1 MMERHLIVEGLR
13 AIIAEELDVAAP
25 AELNETDRLNED
37 LNLDSIMILQL
48 AVYIEE
54 HFEVVF
60 PEEDVDP
67 GVFATVGS
75 LTDFVASLQE
85 SGAAL
90 R

>member
-1 MMERHLIVEGLR
+1 MERIRIVEGLR
-13 AIIAEELDVAAP
+13 KIIAEELDVAAP

-54 HFEVVF
+54 YFEVAF

-67 GVFATVGS
+67 SVFATVGS
-75 LTDFVASLQE
+75 LTDFVVALQI

>member
-1 MMERHLIVEGLR
+1 MERNRIVEGLR
-13 AIIAEELDVAAP
+13 KIIAEELDVAAP

-54 HFEVVF
+54 YFEVAF

-67 GVFATVGS
+67 SVFVTVGS
-75 LTDFVASLQE
+75 LTDFVVALQI

>member
-1 MMERHLIVEGLR
+1 MERNRIVEGLR
-13 AIIAEELDVAAP
+13 KIIAEELDVAAP

-54 HFEVVF
+54 YFEVAF

-67 GVFATVGS
+67 SVFATVGS
-75 LTDFVASLQE
+75 LTDFVVALQI

>member
-1 MMERHLIVEGLR
+1 MERNRIVEGLR
-13 AIIAEELDVAAP
+13 KIIAEELDVAAP
-25 AELNETDRLNED
+25 DELNETDRLNED

-54 HFEVVF
+54 YFEVAF

-67 GVFATVGS
+67 SVFATVGS
-75 LTDFVASLQE
+75 LTDFVVALQK

>member
-1 MMERHLIVEGLR
+1 MERNRIVEGLR
-13 AIIAEELDVAAP
+13 KIIAEELDVAAP
-25 AELNETDRLNED
+25 AELNESDRLNED

-54 HFEVVF
+54 YFEVAF
-60 PEEDVDP
+60 PEDDVDP

-75 LTDFVASLQE
+75 LTDFIVALHVP
-85 SGAAL
+85 GAAL